1 MWVHN
6 GKAKRC
12 ATLSGW
18 DVNQSEAFRCLMCVE
33 NGRKI
38 DLKLRSET
46 STLSKN
52 TGKDGETEENDKNIN
67 SKKSKDGL
75 NRTKR
80 VLTDPSPKKDNMGN
94 LIANKRQS

>member
-18 DVNQSEAFRCLMCVE
+18 DVNQSKAFRCLICVE

-46 STLSKN
+46 STLFKN
-52 TGKDGETEENDKNIN
+52 TGKDGETEENDKNKN

-80 VLTDPSPKKDNMGN
+80 VLTDPSLKKDNMGN
-94 LIANKRQS
+94 PIANKKQS